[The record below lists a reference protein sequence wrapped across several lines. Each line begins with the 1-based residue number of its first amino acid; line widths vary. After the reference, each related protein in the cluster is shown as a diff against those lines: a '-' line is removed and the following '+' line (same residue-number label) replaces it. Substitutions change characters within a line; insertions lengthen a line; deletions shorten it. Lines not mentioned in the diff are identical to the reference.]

1 MNFADQELTEARA
14 TAEVLALPV
23 VHAAKL
29 VLWWQPGEYTMFTK
43 GGKKNYWI

>member
-1 MNFADQELTEARA
+1 MTAEPGNMNFALQRELVLRGDQELTVAWA

-29 VLWWQPGEYTMFTK
+29 VL
-43 GGKKNYWI
+43 